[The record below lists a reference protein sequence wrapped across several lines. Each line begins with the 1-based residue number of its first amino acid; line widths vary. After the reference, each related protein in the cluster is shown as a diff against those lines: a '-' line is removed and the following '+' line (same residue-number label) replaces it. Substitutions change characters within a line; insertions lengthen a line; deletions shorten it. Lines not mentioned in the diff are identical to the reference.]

1 MIVVG
6 IDPGPVESAYV
17 VWDAGAK
24 AIINYGDQENRY
36 MIHAIEECTRLGYR
50 VAIEQ
55 MRGFGILASNP
66 LFDTC
71 VWVGRFVQAWGEE
84 VCELVPR
91 KTVVT
96 HLCGNARAGDKF
108 VREALI
114 ARIGPQGTKREP
126 GPTYG
131 IAGHKWPALAVAIT
145 YADMKEF

>member
-1 MIVVG
+1 MSKRIVVG

-17 VWDAGAK
+17 VWDGTD
-24 AIINYGDQENRY
+24 ILEYGDLNNGVLLPFMAEHDG
-36 MIHAIEECTRLGYR
+36 IK
-50 VAIEQ
+50 AIEQ
-55 MRGFGILASNP
+55 IRGFGILASNP

-114 ARIGPQGTKREP
+114 ARIGPQGTKKEP

-131 IAGHKWPALAVAIT
+131 IAGHKWPALAVAVA